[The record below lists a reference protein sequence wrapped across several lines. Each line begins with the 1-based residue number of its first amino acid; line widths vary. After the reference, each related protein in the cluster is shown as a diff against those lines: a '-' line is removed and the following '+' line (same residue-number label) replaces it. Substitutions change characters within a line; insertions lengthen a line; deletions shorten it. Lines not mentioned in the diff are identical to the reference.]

1 MIFSFM
7 VYAQERI
14 VTGKVYDSSGE
25 SIIGASVMVQGTMQG
40 VVTDI
45 DGAFQLKVQPSQSL
59 VISFLGYQDVILPVG
74 SKNNFKIILEEDSS
88 ILESSFN
95 TTLKSFPCLG
105 AIVCGTYPTNE
116 MTTFLPEGTCKANFP
131 SKSVMVPLVVPFSM
145 ILAPMMGS
153 PFLSFTTPLTV
164 TVCCV
169 ISIFIDSAV
178 P

>member
-1 MIFSFM
+1 MKRQRQKLFRVVLAGVLMIFSFM

-74 SKNNFKIILEEDSS
+74 NKNNFKIILEEDKRYSRYS
-88 ILESSFN
+88 
-95 TTLKSFPCLG
+95 G
-105 AIVCGTYPTNE
+105 G
-116 MTTFLPEGTCKANFP
+116 
-131 SKSVMVPLVVPFSM
+131 
-145 ILAPMMGS
+145 
-153 PFLSFTTPLTV
+153 
-164 TVCCV
+164 
-169 ISIFIDSAV
+169 
-178 P
+178 

>member
-1 MIFSFM
+1 MKRQRQKLFRVVLAGVLMIFSFM

-74 SKNNFKIILEEDSS
+74 SKNNFKIILEEDSKKAGRS
-88 ILESSFN
+88 GGSRIRYSEESEFDRICC
-95 TTLKSFPCLG
+95 FR
-105 AIVCGTYPTNE
+105 I
-116 MTTFLPEGTCKANFP
+116 
-131 SKSVMVPLVVPFSM
+131 SKRYSRYS
-145 ILAPMMGS
+145 GG
-153 PFLSFTTPLTV
+153 
-164 TVCCV
+164 
-169 ISIFIDSAV
+169 
-178 P
+178 

>member
-1 MIFSFM
+1 MKRQRQKLFRVVLAGVLMIFSFM

-74 SKNNFKIILEEDSS
+74 SKIILNYFGRRLQKAGRSGGSRIRYSEESEFDR
-88 ILESSFN
+88 ICCFR
-95 TTLKSFPCLG
+95 
-105 AIVCGTYPTNE
+105 I
-116 MTTFLPEGTCKANFP
+116 
-131 SKSVMVPLVVPFSM
+131 SKRYSRYS
-145 ILAPMMGS
+145 GG
-153 PFLSFTTPLTV
+153 
-164 TVCCV
+164 
-169 ISIFIDSAV
+169 
-178 P
+178 

>member
-1 MIFSFM
+1 MKRQRQKLFRVVLAGVLMIFSFM

-74 SKNNFKIILEEDSS
+74 SKNNFKIILEEDSKKLDEVR
-88 ILESSFN
+88 IW
-95 TTLKSFPCLG
+95 LG
-105 AIVCGTYPTNE
+105 ALNE
-116 MTTFLPEGTCKANFP
+116 RYSEESEFDRICCFRI
-131 SKSVMVPLVVPFSM
+131 SKRYSRYS
-145 ILAPMMGS
+145 GG
-153 PFLSFTTPLTV
+153 
-164 TVCCV
+164 
-169 ISIFIDSAV
+169 
-178 P
+178 

>member
-1 MIFSFM
+1 MKRQRQKLFRVVLAGVLMIFSFM

-74 SKNNFKIILEEDSS
+74 SRLQKAGRSGGGRIRYSEESEFDR
-88 ILESSFN
+88 ICCFR
-95 TTLKSFPCLG
+95 
-105 AIVCGTYPTNE
+105 I
-116 MTTFLPEGTCKANFP
+116 
-131 SKSVMVPLVVPFSM
+131 SKRYSRYS
-145 ILAPMMGS
+145 GG
-153 PFLSFTTPLTV
+153 
-164 TVCCV
+164 
-169 ISIFIDSAV
+169 
-178 P
+178 

>member
-1 MIFSFM
+1 MKRQRQKLFRVVLAGVLMIFSFM

-74 SKNNFKIILEEDSS
+74 SKNNFKINFGRRLQKAGRSGGGRIRYSEESEFDR
-88 ILESSFN
+88 ICCFR
-95 TTLKSFPCLG
+95 
-105 AIVCGTYPTNE
+105 I
-116 MTTFLPEGTCKANFP
+116 
-131 SKSVMVPLVVPFSM
+131 SKRYSRYS
-145 ILAPMMGS
+145 GG
-153 PFLSFTTPLTV
+153 
-164 TVCCV
+164 
-169 ISIFIDSAV
+169 
-178 P
+178 

>member
-1 MIFSFM
+1 MKRQRQKLFRVVLAGVLMIFSFM

-74 SKNNFKIILEEDSS
+74 NKIILNYFGRRLQKAGRSGGGRIRYSEESEFDR
-88 ILESSFN
+88 ICCFR
-95 TTLKSFPCLG
+95 
-105 AIVCGTYPTNE
+105 I
-116 MTTFLPEGTCKANFP
+116 
-131 SKSVMVPLVVPFSM
+131 SKRYSRYS
-145 ILAPMMGS
+145 GG
-153 PFLSFTTPLTV
+153 
-164 TVCCV
+164 
-169 ISIFIDSAV
+169 
-178 P
+178 

>member
-1 MIFSFM
+1 MKRQRQKLFRVVLAGVLMIFSFM

-74 SKNNFKIILEEDSS
+74 NKIILKLFWKKTPKAGRSGGGRIRYSEESEFDR
-88 ILESSFN
+88 ICCFR
-95 TTLKSFPCLG
+95 
-105 AIVCGTYPTNE
+105 I
-116 MTTFLPEGTCKANFP
+116 
-131 SKSVMVPLVVPFSM
+131 SKRYSRYS
-145 ILAPMMGS
+145 GG
-153 PFLSFTTPLTV
+153 
-164 TVCCV
+164 
-169 ISIFIDSAV
+169 
-178 P
+178 